1 MCHRISRRLN
11 KKKPC
16 KVVLGAAGGCRLPL
30 VIKRLLVSLL
40 LVSFT
45 TRHSSSP
52 QNPCSPCLSFL
63 DWEKARETEREIP
76 VLQING
82 CAGLPTKVDPEGTG
96 ALRCGPS
103 ASFSTGARAVC
114 GSQSILSVEERGA
127 PCPFEG
133 F

>member
-52 QNPCSPCLSFL
+52 LVLFPQVSHFWTGRKL
-63 DWEKARETEREIP
+63 EREIP

>member
-1 MCHRISRRLN
+1 MPPAFGHQKASC
-11 KKKPC
+11 
-16 KVVLGAAGGCRLPL
+16 VVAVGLVHHTPL
-30 VIKRLLVSLL
+30 FLSAESLFPHVSH
-40 LVSFT
+40 FWT
-45 TRHSSSP
+45 G
-52 QNPCSPCLSFL
+52 
-63 DWEKARETEREIP
+63 RELEREIL

-114 GSQSILSVEERGA
+114 GPQSILSVEERGA